1 MHSEIVLKV
10 PFDDNA
16 DTPNVRPCLQGDWEV
31 VMETGKYGFFV
42 HTKQPFDTT
51 LVAVKDALKAE
62 GFGVLTDIDVKA
74 TMKQKLDIDFR
85 RYEILGACNPPLARR
100 ALEAETAIGLLL
112 PCNVVVYEE
121 DDGTCTVGALDPLSM
136 MSFTGNDALKPIAD
150 EAQGRLERAL
160 KSLEAVA
167 A

>member
-1 MHSEIVLKV
+1 
-10 PFDDNA
+10 
-16 DTPNVRPCLQGDWEV
+16 
-31 VMETGKYGFFV
+31 METGKYGFFV
-42 HTKQPFDTT
+42 HTKQSFDET
-51 LVAVKDALKAE
+51 LAAVKDALKVE

-121 DDGTCTVGALDPLSM
+121 DDGTCTVGALDPMSM
-136 MSFTGNDALKPIAD
+136 MSFTGNDALKPIAE
-150 EAQGRLERAL
+150 EAMARLERAL
-160 KSLEAVA
+160 NSLEGVAV
-167 A
+167 